1 MKTLTLWEKLSEETR
16 KELTIKDVEFQE
28 QFYYPKPTM
37 YWFDRLSNINHP
49 FDLRI
54 DQYRH
59 LSKDLGLDT
68 IDEAYWRIL
77 EEVSDE
83 A

>member
-1 MKTLTLWEKLSEETR
+1 MKTLWEKLSEETR
-16 KELTIKDVEFQE
+16 KELIKKDIEFDRDLGSQSN
-28 QFYYPKPTM
+28 PIR
-37 YWFDRLSNINHP
+37 YWFNRFSNINHP

-59 LSKDLGLDT
+59 LSKDLGYAT

>member
-1 MKTLTLWEKLSEETR
+1 MKTLWEQLSEETR
-16 KELTIKDVEFQE
+16 EKLTNKDIEFDRDLGSQSNGIR
-28 QFYYPKPTM
+28 
-37 YWFDRLSNINHP
+37 YWFNRFSAIDHL

-54 DQYRH
+54 DQWRH
-59 LSKDLGLDT
+59 LKNDLGLDT
-68 IDEAYWRIL
+68 IDEAYWKIL